1 MISMGWSR
9 GPVENVHRLDSFR
22 FKYMEKNKV
31 TTSAADT
38 AASRRRKR
46 FDVKGQAGAASKDEL
61 ESGRQPGEG
70 TDRQYIVALARG
82 MEVLGAFKAK
92 EGPLGN
98 HELSERTGIPAAT
111 ISRITYTLTRLGF
124 LEFNPRQENYEL
136 GGSTLA
142 LGQVALARRDIRKVA
157 APLMQE
163 LAEGANAN
171 VGLGIRDRRM
181 MIYIETCEGSG
192 LVGLRLFNGSRI
204 PLATTAMGRAYLAAI
219 GEEERR
225 QILDELRPHF
235 GTEWAMVLQ
244 GIEKAARDMERDG
257 YCTSC
262 GEWQRYIN
270 GAGTVIKLSDGALY
284 GLNIGGPSYIL
295 TEDEIRNVQ
304 GPKLVEVANKIRDAV
319 SAKPLA

>member
-1 MISMGWSR
+1 
-9 GPVENVHRLDSFR
+9 
-22 FKYMEKNKV
+22 MEKNKR
-31 TTSAADT
+31 TTSTEDVAT
-38 AASRRRKR
+38 QRRRKR
-46 FDVKGQAGAASKDEL
+46 VDVKGQAGDGLRDEG
-61 ESGRQPGEG
+61 ETTRQTADGS
-70 TDRQYIVALARG
+70 DRQYIVALARG
-82 MEVLGAFKAK
+82 MEVLGAFRAK

-111 ISRITYTLTRLGF
+111 ISRITYTLSRLGF

-142 LGQVALARRDIRKVA
+142 LGQIALARRDIRKIA

-163 LAEGANAN
+163 LAESANAN

-181 MIYIETCEGSG
+181 MIYIETSEGSG

-204 PLATTAMGRAYLAAI
+204 PLATTAMGRAYLASI
-219 GEEERR
+219 DENDRR

-235 GTEWAMVLQ
+235 GTEWATVMQ

-270 GAGTVIKLSDGALY
+270 GAGTIIKLPDGALY

-304 GPKLVEVANKIRDAV
+304 GPKLVEVARKIHDAMG
-319 SAKPLA
+319 AKSLA

>member
-1 MISMGWSR
+1 
-9 GPVENVHRLDSFR
+9 
-22 FKYMEKNKV
+22 MEKNKV
-31 TTSAADT
+31 TASPEDSTV
-38 AASRRRKR
+38 SRRRKR
-46 FDVKGQAGAASKDEL
+46 YDVKDQAGAAPKDKPATSRQ
-61 ESGRQPGEG
+61 SGDSA
-70 TDRQYIVALARG
+70 DRQYIVALARG
-82 MEVLGAFKAK
+82 MEVLGAFRAK

-111 ISRITYTLTRLGF
+111 VSRITYTLSRLGF

-142 LGQVALARRDIRKVA
+142 LGQIALARRDIRKIA
-157 APLMQE
+157 APLMQQ

-204 PLATTAMGRAYLAAI
+204 PLATSAMGRAYLSAI
-219 GEEERR
+219 GDDERR

-235 GTEWAMVLQ
+235 GTDWAMVMQ

-270 GAGTVIKLSDGALY
+270 GAGTVVRHSDGALY

-295 TEDEIRNVQ
+295 SEDEIRNVQ
-304 GPKLVEVANKIRDAV
+304 GPRLVEVANKISDAV
-319 SAKPLA
+319 GIKTVT